1 MSNFNQYGS
10 GNQQIGIQNINPK
23 YEPELILIY
32 FNETILKIVA
42 FFAATL
48 MLITA
53 FIFKDTLSYLPWLF
67 LIILIGSNII
77 YLNHKNMFTYEDEDF
92 IYIDKRRYS
101 ASEIEELKVLNHRVT
116 LKLPQKEELS
126 IIFIFKKDAIK
137 LKDWHDCHAL
147 NKEK

>member
-1 MSNFNQYGS
+1 MNNFNQYGS
-10 GNQQIGIQNINPK
+10 GNQQIGTQNINPK

-32 FNETILKIVA
+32 FDETILKIVA

-48 MLITA
+48 MLIAA

-77 YLNHKNMFTYEDEDF
+77 CLTHKNMFTYADQNF
-92 IYIDKRRYS
+92 IYIDKGRYN
-101 ASEIEELKVLNHRVT
+101 ASDILELKVLNHGVT

-126 IIFIFKKDAIK
+126 IIFIFMKDAIK
-137 LKDWHDCHAL
+137 LKDWYDRHTL